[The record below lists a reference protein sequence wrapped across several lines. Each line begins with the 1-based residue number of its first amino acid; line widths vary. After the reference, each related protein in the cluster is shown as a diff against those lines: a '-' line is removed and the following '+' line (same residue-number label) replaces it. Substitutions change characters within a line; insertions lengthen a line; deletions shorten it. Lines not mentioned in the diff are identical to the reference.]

1 MVKYIFWRTSQTTL
15 FIYDSET
22 GVIRRYINH
31 KFHRIVATVTNG
43 LQKVDDV
50 KSTGNYF

>member
-1 MVKYIFWRTSQTTL
+1 MVKYIFWRTSQITL
-15 FIYDSET
+15 FIYDAET

-31 KFHRIVATVTNG
+31 KFHRNVATVTKG
-43 LQKVDDV
+43 LQNIDDV